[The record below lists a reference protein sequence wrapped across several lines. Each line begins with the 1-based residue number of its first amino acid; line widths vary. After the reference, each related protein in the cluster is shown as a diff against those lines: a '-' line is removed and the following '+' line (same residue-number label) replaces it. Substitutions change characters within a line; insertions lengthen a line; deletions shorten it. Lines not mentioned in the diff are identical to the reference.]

1 MPLQTSDLP
10 EPPAAQPAHLPP
22 EQPAPLTGHQRTALR
37 SCLGFA
43 VLSLRFAEALLT
55 LPVRPAPADRTPS
68 DAAREA
74 VDAARRARAVEHLRD
89 LLAQFQA
96 RCAELASCLD
106 LSDDDER
113 DLRQVLLGQIQRAR
127 DALLDVRVEELSG
140 YGALAPEAEALLRPR
155 IAELIALANRME
167 REVLH
172 MPRWPV

>member
-1 MPLQTSDLP
+1 MSVQQDRRDPLGIPTPADRFP
-10 EPPAAQPAHLPP
+10 EHPAL
-22 EQPAPLTGHQRTALR
+22 LTGHQRAALR

-43 VLSLRFAEALLT
+43 RLSLRFAEALLA
-55 LPVRPAPADRTPS
+55 LPVRPLPGEMPPESTDETG
-68 DAAREA
+68 
-74 VDAARRARAVEHLRD
+74 VAARRARAVERLRD

-96 RCAELASCLD
+96 RCMELMEQLD
-106 LSDDDER
+106 VSDDDER

-140 YGALAPEAEALLRPR
+140 YGALTPEVEALLRPR

-167 REVLH
+167 QAVLH